1 MVKSP
6 VKPVDPS
13 ACTCL
18 ALSQATRCVQRLY
31 DGALAPHG
39 LSIGQFSFL
48 AHLAAFEA
56 LTAADLAERCAMDAS
71 TVSRLTRPL
80 IARGLI
86 RAERDPEDRRAL
98 RLSLSAKGRET
109 FDAAR
114 AGWREA
120 QGTLDAAIGRKASA
134 VLRAEMRRL
143 VAAL

>member
-6 VKPVDPS
+6 ARTIDPT

-18 ALSQATRCVQRLY
+18 ALSQATRRVQRLY
-31 DGALAPHG
+31 DAALAPHG

-48 AHLAAFEA
+48 AHLAA
-56 LTAADLAERCAMDAS
+56 LDTMTAADLAERCAMDAS
-71 TVSRLTRPL
+71 TVSRLIRPL
-80 IARGLI
+80 IRRDLI
-86 RAERDPEDRRAL
+86 RAERDPQDRRAL
-98 RLSLSAKGRET
+98 RLSLSHKGRQT

-134 VLRAEMRRL
+134 NLRADMRRL